1 MTITPKAR
9 RAEVLRLIVELAAAV
24 GRMKARE
31 RRALWKYLD
40 SVPGVAVYAPNASRG
55 LTAILDASEDLE

>member
-1 MTITPKAR
+1 MTPKQR
-9 RAEVLRLIVELAAAV
+9 RAEVLQLIRDLAAAV

-40 SVPGVAVYAPNASRG
+40 SLPGVAVYDVDASRG